1 MIVPV
6 STKNEKEWIELCIA
20 LWPDTTPQDLIE
32 GRATYK
38 LSDFL
43 YYISDEAVAFISL
56 SIRHEYVPG
65 TETSPVGYLEG
76 IYVKP
81 DFRKRSIA
89 KKLVAYA
96 KEWAFSQG
104 CNEMASDVELHNE
117 DSQLFHEKIGFTEVP
132 RFISYTMNLLRQ
144 KEKQHGMD
152 AKSPEFKAAMSAVRE
167 RIATVK
173 RRERRD
179 GYIDYYG
186 CRNICHEFQNIL
198 EETHKAVVRGHYV
211 YGYSVAVL
219 VQINLAKLANTAD
232 DSAGGITDT
241 QTYVDELLGKVCGA
255 VEYKSSDARY
265 IFLQSAKDS
274 GNKAFDGWAEFAY
287 NILRKT
293 ARLAEENTEQKMYAA
308 LDELLST
315 SKDSYSRWYL
325 EHDALVR
332 LAIIK
337 AAHGEID
344 AEAFI
349 EENIQYSGIRKI
361 AIQNAIDKGDFNLA
375 EKLCLEKVTNE
386 AARHEW
392 SRPCEWRYLLF
403 EIYDKEGNTQKKI
416 ETAKDLLFGFDLKYY
431 AVLKELLTEQG
442 LWAQEYNGLLSA
454 LSNSLPQHMY
464 MDILSKENEA
474 AKLLDEVRKYPA
486 SVFTYGKQL
495 SGEFLQEVCDICVAE
510 IYKQADEAKDRKKYK
525 KVCGNIKYLF
535 DCGGTSEAEEIAAEL
550 TVKYLRRA
558 AFVDE
563 LKSLS
568 QKFDKA
574 KAKTGAKKK

>member
-1 MIVPV
+1 MIIPV
-6 STKNEKEWIELCIA
+6 SKKNENEWIELCIA
-20 LWPDTTPQDLIE
+20 LWPDTTAEDLIE
-32 GRATYK
+32 GRTTYK

-43 YYISDEAVAFISL
+43 YYVDDEVVAFISL
-56 SIRHEYVPG
+56 SMRHEYVPG
-65 TETSPVGYLEG
+65 TETTPVGYLEG

-81 DFRKRSIA
+81 EFRKQGIA
-89 KKLVAYA
+89 KELVTYA

-144 KEKQHGMD
+144 KEKQPDMD

-198 EETHKAVVRGHYV
+198 EETHKSVVREHYV
-211 YGYSVAVL
+211 YAYSVAVL
-219 VQINLAKLANTAD
+219 VQTNLAKLANTAD

-241 QTYVDELLGKVCGA
+241 QSYVDELLEKVCGA
-255 VEYKSSDARY
+255 VEYESPDARY
-265 IFLQSAKDS
+265 IFSQSAKDS
-274 GNKAFDGWAEFAY
+274 GNKAFDGWTEFAY
-287 NILRKT
+287 NILKKT
-293 ARLAEENTEQKMYAA
+293 ARLAEEDTEQKMHTA
-308 LDELLST
+308 LDELLCK

-325 EHDALVR
+325 EHDALVC
-332 LAIIK
+332 LEIIK
-337 AAHGEID
+337 VTHEEID
-344 AEAFI
+344 AESFI
-349 EENIQYSGIRKI
+349 KENMEYSGIRKI
-361 AIQNAIDKGDFNLA
+361 AIQNAIDKGNFRLA
-375 EKLCLEKVTNE
+375 EELCLEKVTNE
-386 AARHEW
+386 TARHEW
-392 SRPCEWRYLLF
+392 SRPCEWRYLLY
-403 EIYDKEGNTQKKI
+403 EIYDKEGNAQKKI
-416 ETAKDLLFGFDLKYY
+416 ETAKGLLFGFDSKYY
-431 AVLKELLTEQG
+431 VVLKELLTEQG
-442 LWAQEYNGLLSA
+442 LWEQEYDGLLSA
-454 LSNSLPQHMY
+454 LSSSLPQHMY
-464 MDILSKENEA
+464 MDILSKENET
-474 AKLLDEVRKYPA
+474 AKLLDEVRKYPV

-510 IYKQADEAKDRKKYK
+510 IYRQADEAKDRKKYK
-525 KVCGNIKYLF
+525 KVCGNIKSLF
-535 DCGGTSEAEEIAAEL
+535 DYGGASKAEAIIADL
-550 TVKYLRRA
+550 TTKYSRRA

-574 KAKTGAKKK
+574 KAKAGAKKP

>member
-6 STKNEKEWIELCIA
+6 SKENENEWIELCIA
-20 LWPDTTPQDLIE
+20 LWPNTTAQDLRA

-43 YYISDEAVAFISL
+43 YYINDEAVAFISL

-65 TETSPVGYLEG
+65 TETTPVGYLEG

-81 DFRKRSIA
+81 DFRKRGIA
-89 KKLVAYA
+89 KELVTYA

-198 EETHKAVVRGHYV
+198 EETHKAVVRGNYV
-211 YGYSVAVL
+211 YAYSVAVL

-232 DSAGGITDT
+232 DSAGGITGT
-241 QTYVDELLGKVCGA
+241 QTYVGELLEKVCET
-255 VEYKSSDARY
+255 VEYESPDARY

-274 GNKAFDGWAEFAY
+274 GNKAFDGWTEFAY
-287 NILRKT
+287 KILKKT
-293 ARLAEENTEQKMYAA
+293 ARLAEENTEQKMYAV
-308 LDELLST
+308 LDGLLT
-315 SKDSYSRWYL
+315 KSKDAYSRWYL
-325 EHDALVR
+325 EYDVLVR
-332 LAIIK
+332 LEIIK
-337 AAHGEID
+337 STHGEID

-349 EENIQYSGIRKI
+349 KQNIEYSGIRKI
-361 AIQNAIDKGDFNLA
+361 AIQNAIDKSDFRLA

-386 AARHEW
+386 AVRHEW
-392 SRPCEWRYLLF
+392 SLPCEWRYLLY
-403 EIYDKEGNTQKKI
+403 EIYDK
-416 ETAKDLLFGFDLKYY
+416 
-431 AVLKELLTEQG
+431 
-442 LWAQEYNGLLSA
+442 
-454 LSNSLPQHMY
+454 
-464 MDILSKENEA
+464 
-474 AKLLDEVRKYPA
+474 
-486 SVFTYGKQL
+486 
-495 SGEFLQEVCDICVAE
+495 
-510 IYKQADEAKDRKKYK
+510 
-525 KVCGNIKYLF
+525 
-535 DCGGTSEAEEIAAEL
+535 
-550 TVKYLRRA
+550 
-558 AFVDE
+558 
-563 LKSLS
+563 
-568 QKFDKA
+568 
-574 KAKTGAKKK
+574 

>member
-20 LWPDTTPQDLIE
+20 LWPDTTAQDLIE
-32 GRATYK
+32 GRAAYK

-43 YYISDEAVAFISL
+43 YYIDDEAVAFISL
-56 SIRHEYVPG
+56 SVRHEYVEG
-65 TETSPVGYLEG
+65 TETPPVGYLEG

-81 DFRKRSIA
+81 AFRKRAIA
-89 KKLVAYA
+89 RELVSYA

-117 DSQLFHEKIGFTEVP
+117 DSQLFHEKIGFAEANRVVCY
-132 RFISYTMNLLRQ
+132 SMNLLRK
-144 KEKQHGMD
+144 KEQQLGMD
-152 AKSPEFKAAMSAVRE
+152 AKSSEFKAAMSAVRE
-167 RIATVK
+167 RIAVVK

-186 CRNICHEFQNIL
+186 CRNICHEFQGIL
-198 EETHKAVVRGHYV
+198 EEIHKAVVRGHYV
-211 YGYSVAVL
+211 YAYSVAVL

-241 QTYVDELLGKVCGA
+241 RSYVDELLEKVCEA
-255 VEYKSSDARY
+255 VKYESPDARY

-274 GNKAFDGWAEFAY
+274 GNKAFDGWTEFAY
-287 NILRKT
+287 NILKKT
-293 ARLAEENTEQKMYAA
+293 ARLAEEDTEQKMYAA
-308 LDELLST
+308 LDELLAK

-332 LAIIK
+332 LEIIK
-337 AAHGEID
+337 ATHGEID
-344 AEAFI
+344 AETFI

-361 AIQNAIDKGDFNLA
+361 AIQNAIGKDDFGLA
-375 EKLCLEKVTNE
+375 EKLCLEKVANE

-392 SRPCEWRYLLF
+392 SRPCEWRYLLY
-403 EIYDKEGNTQKKI
+403 EIYDKEGNVQKKI
-416 ETAKDLLFGFDLKYY
+416 ETARDLLFGFDLKYY
-431 AVLKELLTEQG
+431 AVLKELLIGQD
-442 LWAQEYNGLLSA
+442 LWEQEYDGLLSG

-464 MDILSKENEA
+464 MDILSKENEV
-474 AKLLDEVRKYPA
+474 AKLLDEVRKHPA

-495 SGEFLQEVCDICVAE
+495 SGEFLQEVCDICAHE
-510 IYKQADEAKDRKKYK
+510 IYQQANEAKDRKKYK
-525 KVCGNIKYLF
+525 KVCGNIKSLF
-535 DCGGTSEAEEIAAEL
+535 DYGGVSEAEAIVADL
-550 TVKYLRRA
+550 TEKFLRRA

-568 QKFDKA
+568 QKFIKT
-574 KAKTGAKKK
+574 KAKTRKNE